1 MITQCNFH
9 GHFMKKFFSIMFL
22 CLLLSASF
30 AHAKSE
36 LGGEAKKDGGA
47 VESSGANFY
56 IRLNPMV
63 LPVINEYGVTEI
75 VSMLIALEVSDQ
87 RAIES
92 VNGMIPRLNDAIV
105 RALYGQIDKSI
116 YRNGRFLDLNKLKT
130 KLEVVTDKTFG
141 KGFVKNVLIQGVNQR
156 AYN

>member
-1 MITQCNFH
+1 VIAQCNPY
-9 GHFMKKFFSIMFL
+9 GYFMKKFLSIIFL
-22 CLLLSASF
+22 YLLFTTSF
-30 AHAKSE
+30 AFAKAE
-36 LGGEAKKDGGA
+36 LGGDAKKDSGT
-47 VESSGANFY
+47 VESSGVNFY

-63 LPVINEYGVTEI
+63 LPVINEHGVTEI

-92 VNGMIPRLNDAIV
+92 VNGIIPRLNDAIV

-116 YRNGRFLDLNKLKT
+116 YRNGRFLDINKLKT
-130 KLEVVTDKTFG
+130 KLEVVTDKTLG